1 MATAAHIPRAAP
13 PDYFGAFVPDGLF
26 RRDPT
31 GRGAL
36 CGLTFGVKDLI
47 DVAGKRTG
55 GGNPVWLEQQQPA
68 ARSAPVVE
76 QALAAGAT
84 LIGKTVTDEL
94 AFSLEGRNIHY
105 GSPIN
110 PACPDRL
117 SGGSSSGS
125 AVAVAAGLADFA
137 FGTDTGG
144 SVRVPANFVGVYG
157 FRPSHGAIPLDG
169 VVPFAPSYDTIG
181 WFART
186 AEILAAIGS
195 VLLLQRRTGTPI
207 TKLLFARDAFA
218 LVDPPL
224 AEELE
229 RRAGPWGPYTGVDV
243 FAGEDKAYLDA
254 YRVLQDAE
262 VWESLGDWLTANRM
276 PLADDIATRFA
287 GAATVTSDR
296 IAASRPVRATIR
308 ARFKALA
315 PPGTAIVLPVTP
327 CVALPKNA
335 SGSAIGDFYTRALR
349 LTSIASHAGAP
360 QVTLPLGHWH
370 HTPIGLSLIAAP
382 GSDRALLD
390 LATALVSR
398 RARMT
403 LA

>member
-26 RRDPT
+26 RHEPI

-36 CGLTFGVKDLI
+36 CGLTFAVKDLI

-68 ARSAPVVE
+68 ARSAPAVDR
-76 QALAAGAT
+76 ALAAGAT

-94 AFSLEGRNIHY
+94 AFSLEGRNVHY

-117 SGGSSSGS
+117 CGGSSSGS

-157 FRPSHGAIPLDG
+157 FRPSHGAVPLDG

-186 AEILAAIGS
+186 AEILAAVGA
-195 VLLLQRRTGTPI
+195 VLLPQQPKGAPI
-207 TKLLFARDAFA
+207 TKLSFARDAFA

-224 AEELE
+224 AEELI
-229 RRAGPWGPYTGVDV
+229 RRAEPWAPYTSIDV
-243 FAGEDKAYLDA
+243 FAGEDRACLEA

-262 VWESLGDWLTANRM
+262 VWQNLGDWLIANRM
-276 PLADDIATRFA
+276 PLADDIAARFA
-287 GAATVTSDR
+287 GAATVTPDQ
-296 IAASRPVRATIR
+296 IAQYRPVRAAIR
-308 ARFKALA
+308 ARFKALT
-315 PPGTAIVLPVTP
+315 PPGTAIVLPATP

-335 SGSAIGDFYTRALR
+335 SGAVIGDFYARALR
-349 LTSIASHAGAP
+349 LTAIAGHAGAP

-382 GSDRALLD
+382 SSDRALID
-390 LATALVSR
+390 LAGALAARS
-398 RARMT
+398 ARMT

>member
-1 MATAAHIPRAAP
+1 MAPAAHSTRVAP

-26 RRDPT
+26 RHEPT

-36 CGLTFGVKDLI
+36 CGLTFAVKDLI

-68 ARSAPVVE
+68 ARSAPAVD
-76 QALAAGAT
+76 QALSAGAT

-117 SGGSSSGS
+117 CGGSSSGS

-137 FGTDTGG
+137 LGTDTGG

-186 AEILAAIGS
+186 ADILAAVGA
-195 VLLLQRRTGTPI
+195 VLLPQQPNGAPI
-207 TKLLFARDAFA
+207 TRLLFADDAFA

-224 AEELE
+224 GEELR
-229 RRAGPWGPYTGVDV
+229 RRAEPWGPYTSLDV
-243 FAGEDKAYLDA
+243 FDGEDKAYLEA

-262 VWESLGDWLTANRM
+262 VWQNLGDWLTANRM
-276 PLADDIATRFA
+276 PLADDIAARFA
-287 GAATVTSDR
+287 GAATVTPR
-296 IAASRPVRATIR
+296 QIAKYGPVRAAIR
-308 ARFKALA
+308 ARLA
-315 PPGTAIVLPVTP
+315 TLTPPGTAMVLPVAP

-335 SGSAIGDFYTRALR
+335 SGAAIGAFYDRALR
-349 LTSIASHAGAP
+349 LTSIAGHAGAP

-370 HTPIGLSLIAAP
+370 ETPIGLSLIAAP
-382 GSDRALLD
+382 GSDRALID
-390 LATALVSR
+390 LATALAARS
-398 RARMT
+398 ARMT